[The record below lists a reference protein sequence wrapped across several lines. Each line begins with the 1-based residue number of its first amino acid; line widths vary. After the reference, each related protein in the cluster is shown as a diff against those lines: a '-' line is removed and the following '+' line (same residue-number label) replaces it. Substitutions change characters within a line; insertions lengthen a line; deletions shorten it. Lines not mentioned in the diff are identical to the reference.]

1 MLGELQMV
9 ISSPHS
15 WRASCY
21 DDRARYKRLQDSMM
35 RRDADKPAIVTGI
48 LAQLLNL
55 INDFVGFKR
64 ISVYNN
70 TVM

>member
-1 MLGELQMV
+1 
-9 ISSPHS
+9 
-15 WRASCY
+15 
-21 DDRARYKRLQDSMM
+21 M